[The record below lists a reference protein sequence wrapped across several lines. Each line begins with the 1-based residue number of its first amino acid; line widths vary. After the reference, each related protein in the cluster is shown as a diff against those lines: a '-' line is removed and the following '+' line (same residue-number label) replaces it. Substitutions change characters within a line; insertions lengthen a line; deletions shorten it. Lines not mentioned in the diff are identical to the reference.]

1 MKHLVLIGMM
11 GAGKSTVGNFLQ
23 KQTRR
28 VLYDSDKLIEQREG
42 MAIPEIFGRKGEAH
56 FRKIEQEILFE
67 ITALPASI
75 ISTGGGAFITPQ
87 VRQRLQT
94 KGIVFYLKA
103 DPKTLVDRVKGGG
116 GRPLLENADRDL
128 LATLTTLLAV
138 REPYYSK
145 ADHIIPTD
153 TLNVEEIGRLI
164 LAKFDQPY

>member
-42 MAIPEIFGRKGEAH
+42 MPISEIFGRKGENY
-56 FRKIEQEILFE
+56 FRKIEQEVLFE
-67 ITALPASI
+67 LTALPASI
-75 ISTGGGAFITPQ
+75 ISTGGGAFISPQ
-87 VRQRLQT
+87 VRQRLKT
-94 KGIVFYLKA
+94 KGVVFYLKA

-116 GRPLLENADRDL
+116 GRPLLENADQDL
-128 LATLTTLLAV
+128 LATLSSLLAA
-138 REPYYSK
+138 RDPYYSK

-153 TLNVEEIGRLI
+153 TLNVEQIGKLI
-164 LAKFDQPY
+164 LDKFNHPY